1 MFAWLKTR
9 PELALDDF
17 HRVLGERSGRWYSA
31 CVRITRDAALAEDAV
46 QDALLKA
53 WDKRAHFRG
62 EAELDTWIHR
72 IAVNAAIDQMR
83 RLRPQLLAEP
93 ADAPEPVD
101 AATPAALH
109 EAQAFA
115 AGLDGA
121 LGGLSEL
128 ERCCFL
134 LKHVEQ
140 WKLLEIAQEL
150 DIGIDSVKQ
159 ALFRAL
165 RKLRG
170 ALDPWRSTT

>member
-1 MFAWLKTR
+1 MFAWLRSR
-9 PELALDDF
+9 PHLVLDDF
-17 HRVLGERSGRWYSA
+17 HSVLAERSPRWYSA
-31 CVRITRDAALAEDAV
+31 CLRITRDAALAEDAV

-72 IAVNAAIDQMR
+72 IAVNAAIDLVR
-83 RLRPQLLAEP
+83 RLRPQLV
-93 ADAPEPVD
+93 ADVD
-101 AATPAALH
+101 QDHDQICAKTPDTEHQAS
-109 EAQAFA
+109 AFA

-121 LGGLSEL
+121 LKALSEL
-128 ERCCFL
+128 ERCCFV

-140 WKLLEIAQEL
+140 WKLIEIAEEMKISQ
-150 DIGIDSVKQ
+150 DSVKQ

-170 ALDPWRSTT
+170 SLDVWRSEA